1 MVDPKKAEE
10 LIRQHFS
17 SLTTEQFLKNLER
30 SCPEVFEEE
39 KEKIALHPVSVT
51 IQQKQQLENP
61 E

>member
-1 MVDPKKAEE
+1 VVDPKKASE

-39 KEKIALHPVSVT
+39 EEIALHPVSVT
-51 IQQKQQLENP
+51 PQEKPSLKKLE
-61 E
+61 

>member
-1 MVDPKKAEE
+1 MVNPKKAEE

-39 KEKIALHPVSVT
+39 EEKIARHPVSVT
-51 IQQKQQLENP
+51 IQERQQLEKK

>member
-1 MVDPKKAEE
+1 VVDPKKAEE

-39 KEKIALHPVSVT
+39 EEISLHPVSVT
-51 IQQKQQLENP
+51 PQEKPSLEKL